1 MLEIF
6 ELNYKKVIGPTH
18 ATEIQINDVCSHF
31 PP

>member
-6 ELNYKKVIGPTH
+6 ELNYKKVIGPTY